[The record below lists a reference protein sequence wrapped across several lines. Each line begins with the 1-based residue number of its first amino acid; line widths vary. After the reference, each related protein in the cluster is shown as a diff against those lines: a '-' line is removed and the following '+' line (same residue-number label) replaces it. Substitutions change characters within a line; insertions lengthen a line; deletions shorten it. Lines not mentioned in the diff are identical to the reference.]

1 MMGFRPKTLL
11 RHIER
16 ACVLAA
22 CVALSSAGCAQ
33 MNSPIQPTESLPT
46 TPTRY
51 TNSDGSVVD
60 KPLFEVLGWMWHA
73 FWHDLPPP
81 PSTHLQGYRFP
92 VVRNAEG
99 VAPAQPGELS
109 VTWIGHATALIR
121 INGATVLTDPHFSDR
136 ASPLAWVGPVR
147 RAALPYQ
154 LSELPHID
162 AVVISHNHYD
172 HLDEASVRALNAQ
185 PGGPPQFLVPAGLT
199 PWFRA
204 RGISPVKSLR
214 WWETHHM
221 GVLDIIA
228 VPAHHWSG
236 RGLSDRNATHWAGWV
251 VRSAGISAYYAGD
264 TAYSRDFSE
273 IGYRLGPFDLALI
286 PVGAYAP
293 RDFMRDQHV
302 DPAEAARI
310 HQDVGARVSVGVHWG
325 TFELADEP
333 LDAPLTDVARA
344 REQAKL
350 PAEALIML
358 RHGETLTVVP
368 ARDPPHS
375 PSIRE

>member
-1 MMGFRPKTLL
+1 MMRIRPHPSL
-11 RHIER
+11 RQLIR
-16 ACVLAA
+16 TCLLAA
-22 CVALSSAGCAQ
+22 RVALPLAGCAQ
-33 MNSPIQPTESLPT
+33 LNTPVPPTASLPAS
-46 TPTRY
+46 PTRY
-51 TNSDGSVVD
+51 TNSDGSVVN
-60 KPLFEVLGWMWHA
+60 KPLTEVLGWMWHA

-81 PSTHLQGYRFP
+81 PSTHFQGYRFP

-99 VAPAQPGELS
+99 VAPARPGELS

-121 INGATVLTDPHFSDR
+121 IDGTTVLTDPHFSDR

-147 RAALPYQ
+147 RTPLPYQ
-154 LSELPHID
+154 LGELPHID

-185 PGGPPQFLVPAGLT
+185 AGGPPQFLVPAGLA

-204 RGISPVKSLR
+204 RGIAAVTSLD
-214 WWETHHM
+214 WWASYTL
-221 GVLDIIA
+221 GRLDVIA

-236 RGLSDRNATHWAGWV
+236 RGLSDRNTSHWAGWV
-251 VRSAGISAYYAGD
+251 LRSAGISAYYAGD
-264 TAYSRDFSE
+264 TAYSQDFSA
-273 IGYRLGPFDLALI
+273 IGHRFGPFDLALI

-310 HQDVGARVSVGVHWG
+310 HLEVGARVSVGVHWG
-325 TFELADEP
+325 TFELADEA
-333 LDAPLTDVARA
+333 LDAPLSDVAHA
-344 REQAKL
+344 REQANL
-350 PAEALIML
+350 PADALIML

-368 ARDPPHS
+368 ARSPPHS
-375 PSIRE
+375 PWTR